1 MKLKQWLLSLV
12 KKLQIKKKYK
22 HILELQSRITELE
35 KINNILLNNMTTGG
49 GITEK
54 IKKIT
59 PRPFLHGISF
69 HLAEHC
75 NLNCFSCD

>member
-49 GITEK
+49 GYNR
-54 IKKIT
+54 KKLKKLLLDLFYTVLVFI
-59 PRPFLHGISF
+59 
-69 HLAEHC
+69 
-75 NLNCFSCD
+75 

>member
-1 MKLKQWLLSLV
+1 M
-12 KKLQIKKKYK
+12 
-22 HILELQSRITELE
+22 QSRITELE

-54 IKKIT
+54 IKKNT

-69 HLAEHC
+69 HLAEHV
-75 NLNCFSCD
+75 LVAIISLR

>member
-12 KKLQIKKKYK
+12 KKLQTKKKYK

-49 GITEK
+49 GYNRK
-54 IKKIT
+54 
-59 PRPFLHGISF
+59 
-69 HLAEHC
+69 
-75 NLNCFSCD
+75 N